1 NSIVANSPSGGDC
14 GGSGSFNA
22 SGGANFATDSSCPG
36 FNQVPSTGMGGLNL
50 GPLQNNGGPTQTHA
64 LLTGSVAVDAATDCT
79 DFDDNPIF
87 TDQRG
92 TARPI
97 DGDGD
102 FGPLCDA
109 GAFEAPPCT
118 NGVDSFPPLINCP
131 STVTA
136 KASTPGGPVVVTYP
150 PPTVEDNCSIQ
161 SVVCTPP
168 SGSTFSSG
176 VTTVICTAADPSGN
190 MASCSF
196 TVSAFDVCLQDDTN
210 SRTVLLWN
218 SQTGDYLFCCGGFL
232 FTGRGVAARQG
243 NTFTL
248 THNTGSRRVLG
259 KADAGLNKGTASL
272 QSPVGVTRCSI
283 TDRDLRN
290 NSCACP

>member
-1 NSIVANSPSGGDC
+1 
-14 GGSGSFNA
+14 
-22 SGGANFATDSSCPG
+22 
-36 FNQVPSTGMGGLNL
+36 
-50 GPLQNNGGPTQTHA
+50 
-64 LLTGSVAVDAATDCT
+64 
-79 DFDDNPIF
+79 
-87 TDQRG
+87 
-92 TARPI
+92 
-97 DGDGD
+97 
-102 FGPLCDA
+102 
-109 GAFEAPPCT
+109 
-118 NGVDSFPPLINCP
+118 
-131 STVTA
+131 
-136 KASTPGGPVVVTYP
+136 
-150 PPTVEDNCSIQ
+150 
-161 SVVCTPP
+161 
-168 SGSTFSSG
+168 
-176 VTTVICTAADPSGN
+176 